1 MAGEAEVT
9 RHRAPPV
16 PGLASSTIINASRSG
31 ARQAGA
37 VWGFAIVL
45 GRPTGWRETSVYGSA
60 HLGKSLFWYA
70 SELLFAFYLT
80 ELVGLPASQ
89 MGMVLAIGLLVS
101 AAIDLIVAR
110 VLDSQ
115 MMTAAGA
122 AALQFKGSILCAIA
136 FASIFLGFW
145 IPPDLRFAYALATG
159 LAFRTAYAIY
169 DLPQNALMALATSDA
184 ASRDRVAA
192 TRIWFSGIATLMV
205 AGAVGPL
212 IAGRDEATA
221 WLYFG
226 LAVGIAGP
234 AILSAGLLARV
245 VRGTGTAK
253 PVGVSSEPRRRL
265 APPPLF
271 WILIALM
278 FLTSLATPLFSKVE
292 PYFAAYSLA
301 SPSWGGVIVVAMA
314 LGITLGQ
321 PIWNALTGR
330 LSRAAVL
337 GVGALTQAVG
347 LGVFWALAPAAPAA
361 LAASAFV
368 FGVGNGGV
376 GMVLWGG
383 FSDVVARFTQ
393 PGGAGRAYGLFTATA
408 KVALALGGLGLGA
421 ALQIMDYRDG
431 DADGLLLLMI
441 VTPGLGA
448 LGCLALA
455 LAWERD
461 NPDPVIAR

>member
-1 MAGEAEVT
+1 M
-9 RHRAPPV
+9 
-16 PGLASSTIINASRSG
+16 SRD
-31 ARQAGA
+31 
-37 VWGFAIVL
+37 IVL
-45 GRPTGWRETSVYGSA
+45 GRSDGWRETSVYGSA

-89 MGMVLAIGLLVS
+89 MGMVLAIGLLFS

-110 VLDSQ
+110 VLDRR

-122 AALQFKGSILCAIA
+122 AALQFKGSILCAIT
-136 FASIFLGFW
+136 FVSIFLGFW
-145 IPPDLRFAYALATG
+145 IQPDLRFAYALATG
-159 LAFRTAYAIY
+159 LAFRSAYAVY
-169 DLPQNALMALATSDA
+169 DLPQNALMALATSDP
-184 ASRDRVAA
+184 ASRNRVAA
-192 TRIWFSGIATLMV
+192 TRIWFSGIATLIV

-226 LAVGIAGP
+226 LAVCIAVP

-245 VRGTGTAK
+245 VRGTGAATPAD
-253 PVGVSSEPRRRL
+253 VSGASRRRL
-265 APPPLF
+265 APSPLF

-278 FLTSLATPLFSKVE
+278 FVTSLATPLFSKVE

-301 SPSWGGVIVVAMA
+301 SPLWGGVIVVAMA

-330 LSRAAVL
+330 LSHAAVL
-337 GVGALTQAVG
+337 AVGAMTQALG
-347 LGVFWALAPAAPAA
+347 LGVFWILAPGAPAA

-368 FGVGNGGV
+368 FGLGNGGV

-383 FSDVVARFTQ
+383 FSEVVARFSQ

-408 KVALALGGLGLGA
+408 KLALALGGLGLGA
-421 ALQIMDYRDG
+421 ALQVIDYRDV
-431 DADGLLLLMI
+431 DANALLLLMTL
-441 VTPGLGA
+441 VPGLGVVA
-448 LGCLALA
+448 CLMLA
-455 LAWERD
+455 TAWGRSSTEPGTRSMTQIGPAQRD
-461 NPDPVIAR
+461 GP